1 MGESYESA
9 FKKLEE
15 IIKELESED
24 ISLENSVEKYEEG
37 LKLYEYCSKLL
48 TEYEGRVK
56 ILMKENSE
64 IREQDFQRVEDHD

>member
-15 IIKELESED
+15 IIKDLESEE
-24 ISLENSVEKYEEG
+24 ISMEKSVEKYEEG

-48 TEYEGRVK
+48 NEYEGRVK
-56 ILMKENSE
+56 ILMKEDSE
-64 IREQDFQRVEDHD
+64 ILEQDFQGAENHD